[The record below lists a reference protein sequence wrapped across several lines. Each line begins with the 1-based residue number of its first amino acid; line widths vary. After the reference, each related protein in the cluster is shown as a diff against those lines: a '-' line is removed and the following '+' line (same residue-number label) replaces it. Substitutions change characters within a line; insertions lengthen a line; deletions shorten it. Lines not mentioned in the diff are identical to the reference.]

1 MKYIAILFSVIAFV
15 SCGKTSFNAQLGQA
29 FEMKANHV
37 IKIDETD
44 LKIKGFKID
53 ADSRCPKGTNCF
65 WQGEVVAEFNL
76 DDILVKIG
84 SSKGLDTLGY
94 HFTIVSIQPEKEVNL
109 EISREDYLLEI
120 LISK

>member
-1 MKYIAILFSVIAFV
+1 MKYIILLLSAIAMV

-29 FEMKANHV
+29 FEMQANHIV
-37 IKIDETD
+37 KIDETD

-53 ADSRCPKGTNCF
+53 TDSRCPEGANCF

-76 DDILVKIG
+76 DDILIKVG
-84 SSKGLDTLGY
+84 SDKGLDTLGY
-94 HFTIVSIQPEKEVNL
+94 HFTIVSIKPEREVDG
-109 EISREDYLLEI
+109 EISRADYLLEI